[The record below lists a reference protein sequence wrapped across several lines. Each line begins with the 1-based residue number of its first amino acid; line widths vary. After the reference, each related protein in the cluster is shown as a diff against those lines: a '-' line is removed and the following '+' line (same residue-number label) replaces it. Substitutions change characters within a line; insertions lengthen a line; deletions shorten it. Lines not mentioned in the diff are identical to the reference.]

1 MDYNKLCMKCMHE
14 KENEICEF
22 CGFDPSGYKP
32 EANVIPPPS
41 VLYGRYL
48 LGLPLGK
55 GGFGVTYIAYDLKI
69 GGICA
74 IKEYL
79 PETVSFRKDS
89 DQQVSVSESKLED
102 YRYGM
107 GRFLEE
113 ARMLMQ
119 FSKSKNI
126 INVMD
131 CFEENNTAYY
141 VMEYLKGQDLRTYTG
156 GFRTKLD
163 TAYGIRCMLQV
174 MDGLEELH
182 GQNIIHRDISPDNI
196 YITHMGE
203 VKLLDFG
210 AARYSISQQNRNLS
224 VILKMGY
231 APPEQYGT
239 KIQQGPWTDIY
250 ALGATFYHLF
260 SGIALPEAT
269 DRTMGAQVLNLR
281 QANPAVPELLSQ
293 VIHKAVALNIN
304 ERFRSIQEMKNVMAA
319 LSVQNAG
326 AAGAMNTG
334 RGAAAVQATNRSRS
348 ATGVGGGVML
358 ADAPVKVSA
367 EIRSGKRLQPPVISG
382 APPAGIAG
390 NLFGARLAAYVIDMI
405 ISMVIGFGFIVLVA
419 VMLESMNMLDGV
431 GVPIMWSI
439 LIFTPLLLALM
450 NSTMECSGWRGTIG
464 KRITGIRT
472 VTVDGTTLTSS
483 ASIKRNFIKLLGVL
497 LLLTEK
503 NGIYLHDRK
512 AGSKIVKK

>member
-41 VLYGRYL
+41 VVFGRYL

-55 GGFGVTYIAYDLKI
+55 GGFGVTYIAYDLKV

-79 PETVSFRKDS
+79 PETVSFRKDN
-89 DQQVSVSESKLED
+89 DQQVSISESKLED

-107 GRFLEE
+107 GRFIEE

-163 TAYGIRCMLQV
+163 TVYGIRCMLQV

-182 GQNIIHRDISPDNI
+182 RQNIIHRDISPDNI
-196 YITHMGE
+196 YITHTGE

-260 SGIALPEAT
+260 SGITLPEAT

-281 QANPAVPELLSQ
+281 QANPMVPEILSQ
-293 VIHKAVALNIN
+293 VIHKAVTLNIN
-304 ERFRSIQEMKNVMAA
+304 ERFQSIREMKNVLVALAA
-319 LSVQNAG
+319 QNTG
-326 AAGAMNTG
+326 AAGTVNTA
-334 RGAAAVQATNRSRS
+334 RGTAAAQEANKSLS
-348 ATGVGGGVML
+348 AAGVGCAVML
-358 ADAPVKVSA
+358 ADAPAKVSG
-367 EIRSGKRLQPPVISG
+367 EIRSSGRIQPSVI
-382 APPAGIAG
+382 PG
-390 NLFGARLAAYVIDMI
+390 NLFGARVAAYVIDMVISVI
-405 ISMVIGFGFIVLVA
+405 IGSGFIVLVA
-419 VMLESMNMLDGV
+419 AMLENMNMLDGV
-431 GVPIMWSI
+431 GVPIMGSI

-450 NSTMECSGWRGTIG
+450 NSTLECSGWRGTVG

-472 VTVDGTTLTSS
+472 VAMDGTMLTSS

-503 NGIYLHDRK
+503 NGVYLHDRK